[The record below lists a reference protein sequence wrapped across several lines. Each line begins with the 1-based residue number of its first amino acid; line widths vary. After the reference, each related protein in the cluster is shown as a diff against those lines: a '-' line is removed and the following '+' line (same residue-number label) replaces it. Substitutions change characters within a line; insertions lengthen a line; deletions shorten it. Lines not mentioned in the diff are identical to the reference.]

1 MAPAMQTSNDV
12 MLIMERDAESLIT
25 LAAVA
30 DVLGCD
36 LLQADSL
43 ETLQQA
49 LAVKRPTVAVLAVDS
64 FESSGLGIF
73 QALAD
78 SSTPPATFLVGA
90 VDARVLASIKRAA
103 ETRGLKI
110 VGVGGRPLDAVALE
124 RIFAAH
130 LTTPPPIA
138 RQELEQA
145 LAHNELSLQYQPKIA
160 LTAAGL
166 RIQGIEALVRWQHPR
181 KGLLHPR
188 HFLHAIEE
196 YDLLAALT
204 DFVMTDAIR
213 QAGRWRSSGLD
224 LELVINLSPRL
235 VRDRGFPERLARLL
249 LEYEFPPER
258 LVLDVTEASA
268 AVDRDLMFDVFTRLR
283 ILGVGLSLDNFGT
296 GLSSLTE
303 LYRMP
308 YSEIKVDRSLIAD
321 VPREREAQLIV
332 RAIADLAH
340 TLQLTA
346 CAEGIETRP
355 MLEFARA
362 AGFDTAQGH
371 FFSGPVQAG
380 EIEQLVRAWPGLGT
394 SSTGRWRGMQTLP
407 MDGAATSRSRLPPA
421 SPATKAS

>member
-1 MAPAMQTSNDV
+1 MRTSNDV
-12 MLIMERDAESLIT
+12 MLVLERDAQSLAT

-30 DVLGCD
+30 EVLGCD
-36 LLQADSL
+36 LAHADSL
-43 ETLQQA
+43 ETLLQV
-49 LAVKRPTVAVLAVDS
+49 LAVKRPSVAVLAVDS
-64 FESSGLGIF
+64 FESSGLAIF

-78 SSTPPATFLVGA
+78 SSRPPATFLVGSME
-90 VDARVLASIKRAA
+90 DRVLASIKRAA
-103 ETRGLKI
+103 ETCGLVI
-110 VGVGGRPLDAVALE
+110 VGVGGRPLNPVALE
-124 RIFAAH
+124 KILAAH
-130 LTTPPPIA
+130 MTTPPPIE

-145 LAHNELSLQYQPKIA
+145 LGHNELSLQYQPKIA
-160 LTAAGL
+160 LTSAGL
-166 RIQGIEALVRWQHPR
+166 RIQGVEALVRWQHPR

-196 YDLLAALT
+196 YELLAALT

-213 QAGRWRSSGLD
+213 QAGRWRTSGLD

-249 LEYEFPPER
+249 LEFEFPPER
-258 LVLDVTEASA
+258 LVLDVTEAAA

-321 VPREREAQLIV
+321 VAREREAQLIV

-340 TLQLTA
+340 TLQLSV
-346 CAEGIETRP
+346 CAEGIETRA
-355 MLEFARA
+355 MLEFARS
-362 AGFDTAQGH
+362 AGFDSAQGH
-371 FFSGPVQAG
+371 LFSGPVHAG
-380 EIEQLVRAWPGLGT
+380 EIEQLVRAWPALGT
-394 SSTGRWRGMQTLP
+394 ATGRWRGMQTLP
-407 MDGAATSRSRLPPA
+407 MDSAATSRSPLPPA
-421 SPATKAS
+421 GPESKAS

>member
-1 MAPAMQTSNDV
+1 MLPSNNV
-12 MLIMERDAESLIT
+12 MLVMERDEQSLRT

-36 LLQADSL
+36 LIQASSL
-43 ETLQQA
+43 ETLLQL
-49 LAVKRPTVAVLAVDS
+49 LAVKRPTIAVLAVDS
-64 FESSGLGIF
+64 MDSSGLGIF

-78 SSTPPATFLVGA
+78 SSTPPATFLVGS

-103 ETRGLKI
+103 ESRGLKV

-124 RIFAAH
+124 KIFAAH
-130 LTTPPPIA
+130 LTLPPPIA

-145 LAHNELSLQYQPKIA
+145 LALNELSLQYQPKIA

-196 YDLLAALT
+196 HELLGALT

-213 QAGRWRSSGLD
+213 QAGRWRSGGLD

-249 LEYEFPPER
+249 LEYEFPPDR

-340 TLQLTA
+340 TLQLSV
-346 CAEGIETRP
+346 CAEGVETRP
-355 MLEFARA
+355 MLEFARS
-362 AGFDTAQGH
+362 AGFDSAQGH

-380 EIEQLVRAWPGLGT
+380 EIEQLVRNWPGLST
-394 SSTGRWRGMQTLP
+394 SSTARWRGMQTLP
-407 MDGAATSRSRLPPA
+407 MDAAASGLSKLLPAAAATTTS
-421 SPATKAS
+421 

>member
-1 MAPAMQTSNDV
+1 MPAPMKTSNDV
-12 MLIMERDAESLIT
+12 MLIMERDAESLRT
-25 LAAVA
+25 LTAVA

-36 LLQADSL
+36 LIQADSL
-43 ETLQQA
+43 ETLLQV
-49 LAVKRPTVAVLAVDS
+49 LAVNRPTVAVLAVDS
-64 FESSGLGIF
+64 IESSGLGIF

-78 SSTPPATFLVGA
+78 SSTPPATYLVGS

-103 ETRGLKI
+103 ETRGLKV
-110 VGVGGRPLDAVALE
+110 VGVGGRPLNAVALE
-124 RIFAAH
+124 KLFAPH
-130 LTTPPPIA
+130 LTTPPPVA

-196 YDLLAALT
+196 HDLLAALT

-213 QAGRWRSSGLD
+213 QAGRWRSGGLD

-340 TLQLTA
+340 TLQLTV
-346 CAEGIETRP
+346 CAEGVETRA
-355 MLEFARA
+355 MLEFARS

-371 FFSGPVQAG
+371 FFSGPVPAG
-380 EIEQLVRAWPGLGT
+380 EIEQLVRAWPGLGE
-394 SSTGRWRGMQTLP
+394 SATGRWRGMQTLP
-407 MDGAATSRSRLPPA
+407 VDGAATTLARLLPA
-421 SPATKAS
+421 NPATKAS